1 MIRWRW
7 RNETEPPEPTAV
19 VGFGG
24 AARRLHAALAAIPS
38 AQRELLRATA
48 NQDVLVVTGASAKL
62 PWANGVRY
70 AAPRPE
76 APGVWLPT
84 TERPDVALDLVERA
98 LRVRHPQLPLLLW
111 REPPQIVP
119 LNRLLPATDALLA
132 RIDAAWNR

>member
-19 VGFGG
+19 VGIG
-24 AARRLHAALAAIPS
+24 AASRRLLAVVAALGTRERAA
-38 AQRELLRATA
+38 LRATA
-48 NQDVLVVTGASAKL
+48 NQDVLVVTGPAAAL

-70 AAPRPE
+70 AAPRAE
-76 APGVWLPT
+76 APAVWLPT

-98 LRVRHPQLPLLLW
+98 LRVRHPQTPLLLW

-132 RIDAAWNR
+132 RIEALWNR

>member
-19 VGFGG
+19 VGIGG
-24 AARRLHAALAAIPS
+24 AARRLLAALATAKP
-38 AQRELLRATA
+38 AQRELLKATA
-48 NQDVLVVTGASAKL
+48 NNDVLIVTGTSERL

-84 TERPDVALDLVERA
+84 TERPDIALDLVERA
-98 LRVRHPQLPLLLW
+98 LRIRHPQMPLLLW
-111 REPPQIVP
+111 REPPQVVP
-119 LNRLLPATDALLA
+119 LNRLLPVTDALLA
-132 RIDAAWNR
+132 RIDAFWNR